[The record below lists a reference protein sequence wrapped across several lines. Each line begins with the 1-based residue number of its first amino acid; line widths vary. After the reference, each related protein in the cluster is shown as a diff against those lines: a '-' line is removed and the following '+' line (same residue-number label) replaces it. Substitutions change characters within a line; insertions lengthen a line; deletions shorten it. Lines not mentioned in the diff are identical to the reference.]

1 MGFARC
7 GVDFV
12 PPSEPDESSAGD
24 VLEVVEVCGEEE
36 EGNDEDED
44 AFIFFFSMSALNLQ
58 EGRGLGYTYKLLIK
72 STPKRYI
79 NKLPALGQRPKIVQ
93 KFERTD
99 PKGEED

>member
-44 AFIFFFSMSALNLQ
+44 AFIFFFSLCQ
-58 EGRGLGYTYKLLIK
+58 H
-72 STPKRYI
+72 
-79 NKLPALGQRPKIVQ
+79 
-93 KFERTD
+93 
-99 PKGEED
+99 